1 MTRKGATFLV
11 LTSLLLASCNA
22 RAQDAVPWLDVPAN
36 WPRPNDLA
44 PGERLPG
51 AQRLV
56 VNGRALM
63 RD

>member
-1 MTRKGATFLV
+1 V
-11 LTSLLLASCNA
+11 S
-22 RAQDAVPWLDVPAN
+22 
-36 WPRPNDLA
+36 PNDLA